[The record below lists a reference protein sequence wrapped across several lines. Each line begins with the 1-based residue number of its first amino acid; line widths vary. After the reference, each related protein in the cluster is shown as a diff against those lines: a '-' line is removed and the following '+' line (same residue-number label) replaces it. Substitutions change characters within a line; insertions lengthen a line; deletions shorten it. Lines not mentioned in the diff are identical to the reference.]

1 MNINLILSVGLGII
15 TIICFI
21 LFLILPIYSTVQRR
35 ICIII
40 GLIALLSFILT
51 LVFLG
56 IAGQVYV
63 N

>member
-56 IAGQVYV
+56 IAGQV

>member
-1 MNINLILSVGLGII
+1 MNINLILSAGLGII

-40 GLIALLSFILT
+40 GLIALLLFVLT

-56 IAGQVYV
+56 IAGQVHI

>member
-1 MNINLILSVGLGII
+1 LNINLILSVGLGII

-21 LFLILPIYSTVQRR
+21 LFLILPIYSTVQRK

-56 IAGQVYV
+56 IAGQV

>member
-1 MNINLILSVGLGII
+1 MNINLILSAGLGII

-40 GLIALLSFILT
+40 GLIALLSFVLA

-56 IAGQVYV
+56 IAGQVHV

>member
-40 GLIALLSFILT
+40 GLIALLSFVLT

-56 IAGQVYV
+56 IAGQVHI

>member
-40 GLIALLSFILT
+40 GLIALLSFVLT

-56 IAGQVYV
+56 IAGQVHV

>member
-1 MNINLILSVGLGII
+1 MNINLILSAGLGII

-21 LFLILPIYSTVQRR
+21 LFLILPIYSIVQRR

-40 GLIALLSFILT
+40 GLIALLSFVLT
-51 LVFLG
+51 LVFFG
-56 IAGQVYV
+56 IAGQVHV

>member
-35 ICIII
+35 ICTII
-40 GLIALLSFILT
+40 GFIALISFILT

-56 IAGQVYV
+56 IAGQV

>member
-21 LFLILPIYSTVQRR
+21 LFLILPIYSTVQRK

-56 IAGQVYV
+56 IAGQV